1 MPGLIASANFYS
13 FLAKGFIRLQLFASA
28 HTDAEKTVLRE
39 EMAAFTAEA
48 DKAIDAYRGTITQ
61 EEDRALFAKL
71 ETARTGYREI
81 RAEFLRA
88 AESARTA
95 ELDSIL
101 RNRLMPS
108 YRAYAAAAEAMLAYN
123 AKNGETLGNGIA
135 ERSSDT
141 VRTLLIVTGA
151 ALLLAVAVT
160 AVMVRT
166 TNRRLGEVSHQLSAG
181 ADQTA
186 AAAGQVSGAS
196 QSLAE
201 GASEQAASLEE
212 TSASLEEISSM
223 TKRNAESATQ
233 AKFLSAEARRAA
245 ETGVSS
251 MRDMQSAMDSIKAS
265 SASIAQIVKSID
277 EIAFQTNILALN
289 AAVEAAR
296 AGDAG
301 AGFAVVAEEVRALA
315 QRSAQAAKE
324 TAGKIE
330 ESVARS
336 GAGRYCF
343 FRGAGL
349 SSRLAARS
357 ASVTVETTP
366 PAGTWRPASQTRAL
380 RTRRRWSSCFQLAW

>member
-141 VRTLLIVTGA
+141 VRTRLIVTGA

-186 AAAGQVSGAS
+186 AAGG
-196 QSLAE
+196 
-201 GASEQAASLEE
+201 
-212 TSASLEEISSM
+212 
-223 TKRNAESATQ
+223 
-233 AKFLSAEARRAA
+233 
-245 ETGVSS
+245 
-251 MRDMQSAMDSIKAS
+251 
-265 SASIAQIVKSID
+265 
-277 EIAFQTNILALN
+277 
-289 AAVEAAR
+289 
-296 AGDAG
+296 
-301 AGFAVVAEEVRALA
+301 
-315 QRSAQAAKE
+315 
-324 TAGKIE
+324 
-330 ESVARS
+330 
-336 GAGRYCF
+336 
-343 FRGAGL
+343 
-349 SSRLAARS
+349 
-357 ASVTVETTP
+357 TP
-366 PAGTWRPASQTRAL
+366 PGGRPGR
-380 RTRRRWSSCFQLAW
+380 

>member
-186 AAAGQVSGAS
+186 ASAGRRPVVGPAGDDP
-196 QSLAE
+196 AGVE
-201 GASEQAASLEE
+201 GRGRPRPPSRPRCRRRDGGLCGRGRRK
-212 TSASLEEISSM
+212 L
-223 TKRNAESATQ
+223 RRGV
-233 AKFLSAEARRAA
+233 ARR
-245 ETGVSS
+245 
-251 MRDMQSAMDSIKAS
+251 
-265 SASIAQIVKSID
+265 
-277 EIAFQTNILALN
+277 
-289 AAVEAAR
+289 
-296 AGDAG
+296 
-301 AGFAVVAEEVRALA
+301 
-315 QRSAQAAKE
+315 
-324 TAGKIE
+324 
-330 ESVARS
+330 

-343 FRGAGL
+343 LRGAGL

-366 PAGTWRPASQTRAL
+366 PAGTSRPASQTRAL